1 MKRDWVQTVTAV
13 LCAVLLAVTL
23 RQGRETA
30 DLRTR
35 LEESRL
41 AEEAA
46 VRRLDALDSA
56 IEALGN
62 IPDQPSFQFQ
72 NSSVDTENR
81 MLTLDMA
88 AEFPGEEE
96 YNVSIGFCRV
106 GEPYSLAWEH
116 GNLHR
121 EEDGRFYGTATLFLD
136 LDMGLE
142 VRTEDDI
149 VLYSS
154 ETVMPLLPLQM
165 KYGGASIHHNS
176 TAGIFS
182 LCDLRP
188 ALTDLAGEPVRGVD
202 GLYML
207 YRNGELAATV
217 HETQSG
223 LMENGMPEYMEVPCG
238 QGDRIRLAYT
248 CADKAGLRYEFQ
260 LGEWRAAKWDG
271 AENCPMPPR
280 AAAAWPE

>member
-56 IEALGN
+56 IEALRN
-62 IPDQPSFQFQ
+62 VPDQPSFQFQ

-106 GEPYSLAWEH
+106 GEPYSLAWDVKE
-116 GNLHR
+116 
-121 EEDGRFYGTATLFLD
+121 TID
-136 LDMGLE
+136 LNAHF
-142 VRTEDDI
+142 
-149 VLYSS
+149 
-154 ETVMPLLPLQM
+154 Q
-165 KYGGASIHHNS
+165 N
-176 TAGIFS
+176 
-182 LCDLRP
+182 
-188 ALTDLAGEPVRGVD
+188 TD
-202 GLYML
+202 
-207 YRNGELAATV
+207 
-217 HETQSG
+217 S
-223 LMENGMPEYMEVPCG
+223 
-238 QGDRIRLAYT
+238 
-248 CADKAGLRYEFQ
+248 
-260 LGEWRAAKWDG
+260 
-271 AENCPMPPR
+271 
-280 AAAAWPE
+280 